1 MGGLTKAPDPFC
13 PGVNTYADYCLVY
26 NYFSSWT
33 APSSCPTTPTPPSS
47 GTGNNG
53 NVRGYFYQDGVNT
66 GFGHTMKY
74 TYDNVNRLTEDQTT
88 SGPSLT
94 QLYNYIGDGS
104 NGQFGNMTCTSGCA
118 NMPVNLAFNV
128 ANNQIN
134 SPNYT
139 YDLAGNLTTDASNST
154 HYTYQWDAEGR
165 VWSVVN
171 GATTTWSFTY
181 DANGDRVTWVSGGVT
196 YDHLFDPAGNWLGVA
211 GSYSIAMLGI
221 RPLTIYTS
229 GETWFHHLNN
239 IGLRTMMTAHWG
251 NVTQD
256 MVFYPFGGLWQNSGS
271 GGLEFADLPYRDT
284 TTNIDLTMFRVS
296 SPNLGRWHSPD
307 PMGGDITNPQSL
319 NRYAYV
325 ANNPATS
332 IDPLGLDGQT
342 ACGPMVWGPEGGPE
356 GIGGWDQLCVAPP
369 DPEQQAPPDDL
380 DGGGSSD
387 YVEGGA
393 MPDDFWGMSQLANLP
408 FANAAANNDARN
420 NPCTQPI
427 LDAVNNQF
435 GTNATWN
442 DIQGDPFTNGN
453 ATNLNIQ
460 LTGLPAGQFNS
471 IQTGRYPANWLTYLS
486 GYGPYVH
493 VTGSSYFDPTATFAN
508 SNIGG
513 NTIVLF
519 TAHIDYGYLLN
530 PFGALYHLI
539 REVFQIGGPRGPC

>member
-1 MGGLTKAPDPFC
+1 MARSNGCPKRFGSSRWKAPRATVGGLTKAPDPFC

-53 NVRGYFYQDGVNT
+53 NVTGYFYQDGVNT

-94 QLYNYIGDGS
+94 QLYSYIGDLS

-181 DANGDRVTWVSGGVT
+181 DANGDRVAWVSGGVT

-229 GETWFHHLNN
+229 GETWFHHVNN
-239 IGLRTMMTAHWG
+239 IGSRTMMTAHYG

-256 MVFYPFGGLWQNSGS
+256 MVFYPFGGLWQNWGG

-307 PMGGDITNPQSL
+307 PLGGDITNPQSL

-325 ANNPATS
+325 VNNP
-332 IDPLGLDGQT
+332 T
-342 ACGPMVWGPEGGPE
+342 A
-356 GIGGWDQLCVAPP
+356 
-369 DPEQQAPPDDL
+369 
-380 DGGGSSD
+380 SD
-387 YVEGGA
+387 
-393 MPDDFWGMSQLANLP
+393 
-408 FANAAANNDARN
+408 R
-420 NPCTQPI
+420 
-427 LDAVNNQF
+427 
-435 GTNATWN
+435 
-442 DIQGDPFTNGN
+442 
-453 ATNLNIQ
+453 
-460 LTGLPAGQFNS
+460 PAGAGSLHQR
-471 IQTGRYPANWLTYLS
+471 QHRPGRKLRLLTPA
-486 GYGPYVH
+486 GVPVERARQGR
-493 VTGSSYFDPTATFAN
+493 GS
-508 SNIGG
+508 
-513 NTIVLF
+513 
-519 TAHIDYGYLLN
+519 
-530 PFGALYHLI
+530 
-539 REVFQIGGPRGPC
+539 RC

>member
-1 MGGLTKAPDPFC
+1 MPRKAASEPVAGPGTTGLFKVAESLAGEKGNRENPPGDQEEPAVWFGEMGGQSGSTVRVGKHHAEALGGLKKAPDPFS

-53 NVRGYFYQDGVNT
+53 NVTGYFYQDGVNT

-94 QLYNYIGDGS
+94 QLYSYIGDLS

-134 SPNYT
+134 SPT
-139 YDLAGNLTTDASNST
+139 YMDITERSAPPTNGREQLNPST
-154 HYTYQWDAEGR
+154 HQWDAEGR

-181 DANGDRVTWVSGGVT
+181 DANGDRVAWVSGGVT
-196 YDHLFDPAGNWLGVA
+196 YDHLFDPAGNWPLGVA

-239 IGLRTMMTAHWG
+239 IGSRTMMTAHWG

-284 TTNIDLTMFRVS
+284 TTNIDLTMFRLS

-307 PMGGDITNPQSL
+307 PLGGGMLPIQPL

-325 ANNPATS
+325 LNNPTGL
-332 IDPLGLDGQT
+332 IHLLGLDPCT
-342 ACGPMVWGPEGGPE
+342 SSNTGPVELR
-356 GIGGWDQLCVAPP
+356 QA
-369 DPEQQAPPDDL
+369 DPAGLP
-380 DGGGSSD
+380 
-387 YVEGGA
+387 VEPRRTVG
-393 MPDDFWGMSQLANLP
+393 ANL
-408 FANAAANNDARN
+408 
-420 NPCTQPI
+420 
-427 LDAVNNQF
+427 
-435 GTNATWN
+435 
-442 DIQGDPFTNGN
+442 
-453 ATNLNIQ
+453 
-460 LTGLPAGQFNS
+460 
-471 IQTGRYPANWLTYLS
+471 
-486 GYGPYVH
+486 
-493 VTGSSYFDPTATFAN
+493 
-508 SNIGG
+508 
-513 NTIVLF
+513 
-519 TAHIDYGYLLN
+519 
-530 PFGALYHLI
+530 
-539 REVFQIGGPRGPC
+539 